1 MKRIVLL
8 MITLLLAACSD
19 NAQGDWVA
27 QNIPKEEKQV
37 SPTYEAEVPIY
48 SPTSTTTGLVIHQ
61 EGRDKWILVNAQ
73 DISGHPNVLVHP
85 KFLTKGDVEGIDV
98 EHNIAIVHI
107 RNSYD
112 FDVLQLVDET
122 ITNGVDF
129 ESGKIAYFETTLN
142 DELIKTPAKQ
152 IQQLLNKTIDEPITW
167 QERYEKNEQ
176 LQKDKVQPITNFTTY
191 YEKNIFTYNSDELMH
206 FAVSF
211 IDQFNSSIDTNDWQ
225 LISSYL
231 SSDEVREE
239 LQFVSKKIMNYEVRE
254 VRKEGVYYFVNGIN
268 EQREEV
274 RLSIIRDQGNF
285 KIIGTNL
292 INEDMHYEEKLP
304 VIDLNNA
311 HKMEDL
317 PALQMFING
326 HINKILIVP
335 FETNEKWKLEKK
347 DKKIVVKVNTTK
359 NSTTSFT
366 CSELELNDESNGKF
380 VQLIGC
386 SNLDQSTIQLGE
398 TH

>member
-254 VRKEGVYYFVNGIN
+254 VRKEGDIT
-268 EQREEV
+268 
-274 RLSIIRDQGNF
+274 LS
-285 KIIGTNL
+285 T
-292 INEDMHYEEKLP
+292 E
-304 VIDLNNA
+304 
-311 HKMEDL
+311 
-317 PALQMFING
+317 
-326 HINKILIVP
+326 
-335 FETNEKWKLEKK
+335 
-347 DKKIVVKVNTTK
+347 
-359 NSTTSFT
+359 
-366 CSELELNDESNGKF
+366 
-380 VQLIGC
+380 
-386 SNLDQSTIQLGE
+386 
-398 TH
+398 